1 MEIDVLEAIGTI
13 SFFLFSLALAYIAI
27 NASRFTRFGQ
37 EALLAAAAMMFTA
50 ALMRSLVFIG
60 WIDREQAVV
69 VNSIAVI
76 SFLIIGLQ
84 LAALRY
90 VNAHVQRREE

>member
-1 MEIDVLEAIGTI
+1 MEVDVIEAIGTFA
-13 SFFLFSLALAYIAI
+13 FFLFSLALAYIAI
-27 NASRFTRFGQ
+27 NVSRFSRFGQ

-60 WIDREQAVV
+60 WIEREQAVV

-90 VNAHVQRREE
+90 VNAHVQESA

>member
-1 MEIDVLEAIGTI
+1 
-13 SFFLFSLALAYIAI
+13 
-27 NASRFTRFGQ
+27 
-37 EALLAAAAMMFTA
+37 
-50 ALMRSLVFIG
+50 
-60 WIDREQAVV
+60 VV